1 MSTYP
6 PPAAPPLV
14 TIGDISCTEDQ
25 VITPSGV
32 RPIGEVSWGFTNMSH
47 TWQTVPTWAA
57 VCAIV
62 GFFFVCV
69 FSLLFLLAKEDKT
82 GGQVQVVVQAPGFMH
97 TAYLPVADPYHVL
110 VPRVPSTV
118 PAGQRALDCWAISPA
133 TGRK

>member
-14 TIGDISCTEDQ
+14 TIGDISCTQDQ
-25 VITPSGV
+25 VITPAGV
-32 RPIGEVSWGFTNMSH
+32 RPIGEVTWSFTNMSH

-62 GFFFVCV
+62 GFFLVCV

-82 GGQVQVVVQAPGFMH
+82 GGWVQVTVQAPGFTH
-97 TAYLPVADPYHVL
+97 AVRLPVSDPYHVTDYAA
-110 VPRVPSTV
+110 RVDYARSLSV
-118 PAGQRALDCWAISPA
+118 AAAG
-133 TGRK
+133 